1 LTFDHPKKLYIM
13 NTKKTVKKEAKEFDA
28 VGFMRE
34 RRTKIAD
41 ETKGMD
47 FSELKKYFGRRKVK
61 TTK

>member
-1 LTFDHPKKLYIM
+1 M
-13 NTKKTVKKEAKEFDA
+13 NIIKPVKKEQKKFDS
-28 VGFMRE
+28 VGFMSE

-41 ETKGMD
+41 ETKGMG